1 MENSAHENAPK
12 QAADFAQI
20 QTHEKKALCRLDA
33 CIFANGFKQVS
44 FYLRFFARLVLSAR
58 RWTQLHPAPIES

>member
-20 QTHEKKALCRLDA
+20 QTHEKKALCRLVV
-33 CIFANGFKQVS
+33 CIFANGFQQVS
-44 FYLRFFARLVLSAR
+44 FPLRF
-58 RWTQLHPAPIES
+58 